1 MNAKIKNFN
10 LILFFLFFPFLSLI
24 NCKKVDDRDESQILK
39 GILEAMKNL
48 KIPYK
53 SLDDTIDQKIY
64 IKLLRYLVLNSA
76 ESFGI
81 LSGLEDSF
89 LLKLS
94 KEVTETIPEQIKIKD
109 LPKYL
114 NPRMI
119 EPLINKILSE
129 FDFNSMLKNFGD
141 AFGLTDTIKQKMEEK
156 EKKDIEREKINQA
169 RIKRKQEREKEKA
182 KLNQNLTKNGNDSYN
197 DENIN
202 NEGNKG
208 KKYTKRDL
216 RNNASDI
223 NEINKDL

>member
-1 MNAKIKNFN
+1 MVANFKIIFIL
-10 LILFFLFFPFLSLI
+10 LISI
-24 NCKKVDDRDESQILK
+24 IISKKIDDNDESQILE

-53 SLDDTIDQKIY
+53 TLDDTIDQRIY
-64 IKLLRYLVLNSA
+64 LKLLKYLILNDA
-76 ESFGI
+76 ESFGA
-81 LSGLEDSF
+81 LGGLEDAF

-94 KEVTETIPEQIKIKD
+94 KEVTETVPEKIKIKD

-129 FDFNSMLKNFGD
+129 FDFNSMLKNLGD
-141 AFGLTDTIKQKMEEK
+141 AFGITDTIKQKMEER

-182 KLNQNLTKNGNDSYN
+182 KLNLNLTND
-197 DENIN
+197 IN
-202 NEGNKG
+202 NSSDNNIKTG
-208 KKYTKRDL
+208 KKYSRRDL
-216 RNNASDI
+216 RNNDSDT

>member
-1 MNAKIKNFN
+1 MVANFKIIFIL
-10 LILFFLFFPFLSLI
+10 LIALI
-24 NCKKVDDRDESQILK
+24 ISKKIDDNDESQILE

-53 SLDDTIDQKIY
+53 TLDDTIDQRIY
-64 IKLLRYLVLNSA
+64 LKLLKYLILNDA
-76 ESFGI
+76 ESFGA
-81 LSGLEDSF
+81 LGGLEDAF

-94 KEVTETIPEQIKIKD
+94 KEVTETVPEKIKIKD

-129 FDFNSMLKNFGD
+129 FDFNSMLKNLGD
-141 AFGLTDTIKQKMEEK
+141 AFGITDTIKQKMEER

-182 KLNQNLTKNGNDSYN
+182 KLNQNLTKD
-197 DENIN
+197 IN
-202 NEGNKG
+202 NSSDNVGKTG
-208 KKYTKRDL
+208 KKYTRRDL
-216 RNNASDI
+216 RNNGSDT

>member
-1 MNAKIKNFN
+1 MVANFKIIFIL
-10 LILFFLFFPFLSLI
+10 LISI
-24 NCKKVDDRDESQILK
+24 IISKKIDDNDESQILE

-53 SLDDTIDQKIY
+53 TLDDTIDQRIY
-64 IKLLRYLVLNSA
+64 LKLLKYLILNDA
-76 ESFGI
+76 ESFGA
-81 LSGLEDSF
+81 LGGLEDAF

-94 KEVTETIPEQIKIKD
+94 KEVTETVPEKIKIKD

-129 FDFNSMLKNFGD
+129 FDFNSMLKNLGD
-141 AFGLTDTIKQKMEEK
+141 AFGITDTIKQKMEER

-182 KLNQNLTKNGNDSYN
+182 KLNQNLTND
-197 DENIN
+197 IN
-202 NEGNKG
+202 NSSDNVGKTG
-208 KKYTKRDL
+208 KKYTRRDL
-216 RNNASDI
+216 RNNDSDT

>member
-1 MNAKIKNFN
+1 MVANFKIIFIL
-10 LILFFLFFPFLSLI
+10 LISI
-24 NCKKVDDRDESQILK
+24 IISKKIDDNDESQILE

-53 SLDDTIDQKIY
+53 TLDDTIDQRIY
-64 IKLLRYLVLNSA
+64 LKLLKYLILNDA
-76 ESFGI
+76 ESFGA
-81 LSGLEDSF
+81 LGGLEDAF

-94 KEVTETIPEQIKIKD
+94 KEVTETVPEKIKIKD

-129 FDFNSMLKNFGD
+129 FDFNSMLKNLGD
-141 AFGLTDTIKQKMEEK
+141 AFGITDTIKQKMEER

-182 KLNQNLTKNGNDSYN
+182 KLNQNITND
-197 DENIN
+197 IN
-202 NEGNKG
+202 NSSDNNIKTG
-208 KKYTKRDL
+208 KKYSRRDL
-216 RNNASDI
+216 RNNGSDT

>member
-1 MNAKIKNFN
+1 MVANFKIIFIL
-10 LILFFLFFPFLSLI
+10 LISI
-24 NCKKVDDRDESQILK
+24 IISKKIDDNDESQILE
-39 GILEAMKNL
+39 GIIEAMKNL

-53 SLDDTIDQKIY
+53 TLDDTIDQRIY
-64 IKLLRYLVLNSA
+64 LKLLKYLILNDA
-76 ESFGI
+76 ESFGA
-81 LSGLEDSF
+81 LGGLEDAF

-94 KEVTETIPEQIKIKD
+94 KEVTETVPEKIKIKD

-129 FDFNSMLKNFGD
+129 FDFNSMLKNLGD
-141 AFGLTDTIKQKMEEK
+141 AFGITDTIKQKMEER

-182 KLNQNLTKNGNDSYN
+182 KLNQNLTNDINNSTDNDS
-197 DENIN
+197 
-202 NEGNKG
+202 KTG
-208 KKYTKRDL
+208 KKYTRRDL
-216 RNNASDI
+216 RNNGSDI

>member
-1 MNAKIKNFN
+1 MVANFKIIFIL
-10 LILFFLFFPFLSLI
+10 LISI
-24 NCKKVDDRDESQILK
+24 IISQKIDDNDESQILE

-53 SLDDTIDQKIY
+53 TLDDTIDQRIY
-64 IKLLRYLVLNSA
+64 LKLLKYLILNDA
-76 ESFGI
+76 ESFGA
-81 LSGLEDSF
+81 LGGLEDAF

-94 KEVTETIPEQIKIKD
+94 KEVTETVPEKIKIKD

-129 FDFNSMLKNFGD
+129 FDFNSMLKNLGD
-141 AFGLTDTIKQKMEEK
+141 AFGITDTIKQKIEER

-182 KLNQNLTKNGNDSYN
+182 KLNLNLTND
-197 DENIN
+197 IN
-202 NEGNKG
+202 NSSDNNIKTG
-208 KKYTKRDL
+208 KKYSRRDL
-216 RNNASDI
+216 RNNGSDT

>member
-1 MNAKIKNFN
+1 MVANFKIIFIL
-10 LILFFLFFPFLSLI
+10 LISI
-24 NCKKVDDRDESQILK
+24 IISKKIDDNDESQILE

-53 SLDDTIDQKIY
+53 TLDDTIDQRIY
-64 IKLLRYLVLNSA
+64 LKLLKYLILNDA
-76 ESFGI
+76 ESFGA
-81 LSGLEDSF
+81 LGGLEDAF

-94 KEVTETIPEQIKIKD
+94 KEVTETVPEKIKIKD

-129 FDFNSMLKNFGD
+129 FDFNSMLKNLGD
-141 AFGLTDTIKQKMEEK
+141 AFGITDTIKQKMEER

-182 KLNQNLTKNGNDSYN
+182 KLNQNLTNDINNSTDNDS
-197 DENIN
+197 
-202 NEGNKG
+202 KTG
-208 KKYTKRDL
+208 KKYTRRDL
-216 RNNASDI
+216 RNNGSDI

>member
-1 MNAKIKNFN
+1 MKKMVANFKIIFIL
-10 LILFFLFFPFLSLI
+10 LISLI
-24 NCKKVDDRDESQILK
+24 ISKKIDDNDESQILE

-53 SLDDTIDQKIY
+53 TLDDKIDQRIY
-64 IKLLRYLVLNSA
+64 LKLLKYLILNDA
-76 ESFGI
+76 ESFGA
-81 LSGLEDSF
+81 LGGLEDAF

-94 KEVTETIPEQIKIKD
+94 KEVTETVPEKIKIKD

-129 FDFNSMLKNFGD
+129 FDFNSMLKNLGD
-141 AFGLTDTIKQKMEEK
+141 AFGITDTIKQKIEER

-182 KLNQNLTKNGNDSYN
+182 KLNLNLTND
-197 DENIN
+197 IN
-202 NEGNKG
+202 NSSDNNIKTG
-208 KKYTKRDL
+208 KKYTRRDL
-216 RNNASDI
+216 RNNDSDT

>member
-1 MNAKIKNFN
+1 MGANFKIIFIL
-10 LILFFLFFPFLSLI
+10 LIALI
-24 NCKKVDDRDESQILK
+24 ISKKIDDNDESQILE

-53 SLDDTIDQKIY
+53 TLDDTIDQRIY
-64 IKLLRYLVLNSA
+64 LKLLKYLILNDA
-76 ESFGI
+76 ESFGA
-81 LSGLEDSF
+81 LGGLEDAF

-94 KEVTETIPEQIKIKD
+94 KEVTETVPEKIKIKD

-129 FDFNSMLKNFGD
+129 FDFNSMLKNLGD
-141 AFGLTDTIKQKMEEK
+141 AFGITDTIKQKMEER

-182 KLNQNLTKNGNDSYN
+182 KLNLNLTND
-197 DENIN
+197 IN
-202 NEGNKG
+202 NSSDNNIKTG
-208 KKYTKRDL
+208 KKYSRRDL
-216 RNNASDI
+216 RNNGSDT